1 MKTFNDTIESDR
13 LNQTA
18 ASSESQNFYLTIS
31 SPGLLDTLIFRP
43 IPRQKPGFGEVEIEV
58 SATGLNFKEVLLALG
73 LVPVPTDFNF
83 KFGLECV
90 GKITALGEGVDG
102 LAIGDE
108 VIAFGT
114 SCFSRFITTSAELV
128 APKPAHL
135 SLEEAATIPVAFVTA
150 YYALIK
156 LGKLRQG
163 EIILIH
169 SAAGGVGMAA
179 VQIAQWIGAEIFAT
193 AGNDEKREF
202 LRSLGIQQV
211 MDSRS
216 LTFADEVMK
225 CTKGK
230 GVNVVLNSLGGEFI
244 PKSLGVLGRYGRFLE
259 IGQRDILNNSQLG
272 LQPFEKRLSFF
283 AIQVEPELPN
293 FSELWR
299 EVVQHFNN
307 KNFTPLPHKIFP
319 VSEIVR
325 AFEYMT
331 IGKHIG
337 KIAISWQDQKEVE
350 VEKHNVLTSPSPQL
364 LAKGLPIK
372 FLEDGLLP
380 SEGINVFRQILESKL
395 PQVLVSTRDLATLI
409 ARHNSDS
416 ILSFSETGEKAN
428 LSQAI
433 HPRPEL
439 SNAYIAPLK
448 ELEET
453 IANIWQK
460 FLGVKQVGI
469 SDNFFELGGHS
480 LLATQVI
487 AQMRL
492 AIKMDLPLSILFDA
506 PTIAEISQYIEKI
519 RLTTQKLQ
527 APINTELDDRME
539 IEL

>member
-1 MKTFNDTIESDR
+1 MKTFNDTIKNDKP
-13 LNQTA
+13 NQTA
-18 ASSESQNFYLTIS
+18 TSSESQNVYLTIS

-43 IPRQKPGFGEVEIEV
+43 IPRQKPGVGEVEIEV
-58 SATGLNFKEVLLALG
+58 IATGLNFKEVLLALG

-90 GKITALGEGVDG
+90 GKITALGKGVDG
-102 LAIGDE
+102 LALGDE

-114 SCFSRFITTSAELV
+114 SCFSRFITTSAQLV
-128 APKPAHL
+128 APKTAHL

-163 EIILIH
+163 ERILIH

-225 CTKGK
+225 RTEGK
-230 GVNVVLNSLGGEFI
+230 GVDVVLNSLGGEFI
-244 PKSLGVLGRYGRFLE
+244 PKSLAVLGRYGRFLE

-299 EVVQHFNN
+299 VVVQHFNN
-307 KNFTPLPHKIFP
+307 KNFTPLPHQVFP
-319 VSEIVR
+319 ISEIVR

-331 IGKHIG
+331 VGKHIG
-337 KIAISWQDQKEVE
+337 KIVISWQDKREVE
-350 VEKHNVLTSPSPQL
+350 VEKNNVLTSTNSQFS
-364 LAKGLPIK
+364 AKSLPRN

-380 SEGINVFRQILESKL
+380 SEGINVFRRILESKL
-395 PQVLVSTRDLATLI
+395 PQVLVSTRDLTTLI
-409 ARHNSDS
+409 EGHNSDS
-416 ILSFSETGEKAN
+416 IINFSETGENTN
-428 LSQAI
+428 LSQAT

-439 SNAYIAPLK
+439 SNAYIAPIND
-448 ELEET
+448 LEET

-469 SDNFFELGGHS
+469 HDNFFELGGHS

-506 PTIAEISQYIEKI
+506 PTVADISQYIEKI
-519 RLTTQKLQ
+519 RLTTQKFQ
-527 APINTELDDRME
+527 APINTELDDRTE

>member
-13 LNQTA
+13 LNPTA
-18 ASSESQNFYLTIS
+18 ASSESQNVYLTIS
-31 SPGLLDTLIFRP
+31 SPGVLDTLIFRP
-43 IPRQKPGFGEVEIEV
+43 IPRQKPGFGEVEIEAI
-58 SATGLNFKEVLLALG
+58 ATGLNFKEVLLALG

-108 VIAFGT
+108 VIAIGT
-114 SCFSRFITTSAELV
+114 SCFSRFITTSAQLV

-156 LGKLRQG
+156 LGKLGQG
-163 EIILIH
+163 ERILIH

-202 LRSLGIQQV
+202 LRSIGIQQV

-337 KIAISWQDQKEVE
+337 KIAISWQDQREVE
-350 VEKHNVLTSPSPQL
+350 VEKHNVLTSPSPQFFT
-364 LAKGLPIK
+364 KGLPRT

-380 SEGINVFRQILESKL
+380 SEGINVFRRILESKL
-395 PQVLVSTRDLATLI
+395 PQVVVSTRDLTTLI
-409 ARHNSDS
+409 DRHNSDS
-416 ILSFSETGEKAN
+416 ILSFSETGEKGN
-428 LSQAI
+428 LSQAT

-439 SNAYIAPLK
+439 SNDYIAPLN

-469 SDNFFELGGHS
+469 HDNFFELGGHS

-519 RLTTQKLQ
+519 RLTTQKFQ

>member
-13 LNQTA
+13 SNPTA
-18 ASSESQNFYLTIS
+18 TSSESQNVYLTIS
-31 SPGLLDTLIFRP
+31 SPGLLDTLTFRP
-43 IPRQKPGFGEVEIEV
+43 LPRQKPGVGEVEIEV
-58 SATGLNFKEVLLALG
+58 SVTGLNFKEVLLALG
-73 LVPVPTDFNF
+73 LVPVPTNFNF
-83 KFGLECV
+83 KFGIECV
-90 GKITALGEGVDG
+90 GKIKALGEGVDG

-114 SCFSRFITTSAELV
+114 SCFSRFITTSAQLV

-163 EIILIH
+163 ERILIH

-225 CTKGK
+225 RTEGK
-230 GVNVVLNSLGGEFI
+230 GVDVVLNSLGGEFI
-244 PKSLGVLGRYGRFLE
+244 PKSLAVLGRYGRFLE

-307 KNFTPLPHKIFP
+307 KVFTPLPHQVFP
-319 VSEIVR
+319 ISEIVR

-331 IGKHIG
+331 AGKHIG
-337 KIAISWQDQKEVE
+337 KIAISWQDKIEVE
-350 VEKHNVLTSPSPQL
+350 EEKYNVLASTTPQFS
-364 LAKGLPIK
+364 AKKLPIK
-372 FLEDGLLP
+372 FLENGLLP
-380 SEGINVFRQILESKL
+380 SEGINVFRRILESKL
-395 PQVLVSTRDLATLI
+395 PQVLVSTRDLTTLI
-409 ARHNSDS
+409 ERHNSDS
-416 ILSFSETGEKAN
+416 ILSFSETGEKTD
-428 LSQAI
+428 LSQAT

-439 SNAYIAPLK
+439 SNAYIAPLN
-448 ELEET
+448 EIEET

-469 SDNFFELGGHS
+469 HDNFFELGGHS

-492 AIKMDLPLSILFDA
+492 AIEMDLPLSILFDA
-506 PTIAEISQYIEKI
+506 PTVAEISQYIEKI
-519 RLTTQKLQ
+519 RLTTQKFQ

>member
-1 MKTFNDTIESDR
+1 MKTFNDTIESDS

-31 SPGLLDTLIFRP
+31 SPGLLDTLTFRP

-58 SATGLNFKEVLLALG
+58 IATGLNFKEVLLALG

-102 LAIGDE
+102 LVIGDE

-114 SCFSRFITTSAELV
+114 SCFSRFITTSAQLV

-163 EIILIH
+163 ERILIH

-225 CTKGK
+225 RTEGK
-230 GVNVVLNSLGGEFI
+230 GVDVVLNSLGGEFI
-244 PKSLGVLGRYGRFLE
+244 AKSLAVLGRYGRFLE
-259 IGQRDILNNSQLG
+259 IGQRDILNNSQFG

-299 EVVQHFNN
+299 EVVQQFNN

-331 IGKHIG
+331 VGKHIG
-337 KIAISWQDQKEVE
+337 KIAISWQDRREVE
-350 VEKHNVLTSPSPQL
+350 VEKHNVLTSPSPQFFT
-364 LAKGLPIK
+364 KGLPRN

-380 SEGINVFRQILESKL
+380 SEGINVFRRILESKL
-395 PQVLVSTRDLATLI
+395 PQVVVSTRNLTTLI
-409 ARHNSDS
+409 DRHNSDS
-416 ILSFSETGEKAN
+416 ILTLSESGEKAN
-428 LSQAI
+428 LSQAT

-439 SNAYIAPLK
+439 SNAYIAPLN

-469 SDNFFELGGHS
+469 YDNFFELGGHS

-519 RLTTQKLQ
+519 RLTTQKFQ